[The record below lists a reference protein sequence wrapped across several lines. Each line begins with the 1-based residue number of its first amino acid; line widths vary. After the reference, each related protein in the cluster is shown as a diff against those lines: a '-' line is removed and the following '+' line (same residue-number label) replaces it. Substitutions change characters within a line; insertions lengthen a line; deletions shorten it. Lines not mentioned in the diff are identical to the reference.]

1 MSTDT
6 GQPPPAVRL
15 GWLPWVL
22 LALAWFATLPLR
34 PLLDPDEG
42 RYAEIPREMLASGD
56 WVTPR
61 FNDLKY
67 FEKPPLQ
74 YWATAA
80 SYEIAGVHPWSSRLW
95 GVGLAFAC
103 LPLVYAWTR
112 RFYGAGSALAALVAL
127 AVSPYFVVVG
137 HLNLLDQAF
146 TFWLTAA
153 VLGFCY
159 AQLRSGRAQRNGM
172 LIAWACA
179 ALAVL
184 SKGIVV
190 GVLAGGALVVYS
202 LLERDARVWR
212 RLHALPGVALFVLI
226 AAPWFVLVTLRN
238 PSFPGFFFV
247 HEHLAR
253 FLTTVHQRVEP
264 WWFFLPLLLLAVLPW
279 IPEAWRSLGAR
290 RRELPRVPG
299 AGAVA
304 DFKPLRF
311 LLIFCAV
318 TLAFFSASGSKLA
331 PYILPMVPLL
341 AVLAGVCATDP
352 AGLARR
358 AARIGAALILI
369 VAAGLIVYCAR
380 HNSFVPQGVLAW
392 CAAGA
397 LTALA
402 ALLAQAFGSP
412 ATPARAPLA
421 TALAGILA
429 WQFLLCAFSLMPPAR
444 SAAQLV
450 ETVRPFIGPG
460 MPLYSVGQYRET
472 ISPYLGRTLVL
483 AGYEGELQFGLTE
496 EPGKRLSTE
505 QFAQAWSSG
514 GAAVAFFEPDVWD
527 TWRRR
532 GLPGRVIAADY
543 HTVAVSRL

>member
-1 MSTDT
+1 MSSDT
-6 GQPPPAVRL
+6 GAAPPAVRL
-15 GWLPWVL
+15 GWLAWLL
-22 LALAWFATLPLR
+22 LALAWFATMPLR

-42 RYAEIPREMLASGD
+42 RYAEIPREMLVSGD

-80 SYEIAGVHPWSSRLW
+80 TYEVAGVRPWSSRLW

-112 RFYGAGSALAALVAL
+112 RLYGSGAALAALVAL

-153 VLGFCY
+153 VLAFAY
-159 AQLRSGRAQRNGM
+159 AQLQAGRAERNAM
-172 LIAWACA
+172 LLAWACA

-190 GVLAGGALVVYS
+190 GVLAGGALIIYS
-202 LLERDARVWR
+202 ALERDARVWR
-212 RLHALPGVALFVLI
+212 RLHALPGVALFLLI
-226 AAPWFVLVTLRN
+226 AAPWFLLVTLRN

-247 HEHLAR
+247 HEHFAR

-279 IPEAWRSLGAR
+279 ATSAWRGLGAWR
-290 RRELPRVPG
+290 LEAPRDPG
-299 AGAVA
+299 SEPMTA
-304 DFKPLRF
+304 FRPLRF
-311 LLIFCAV
+311 LLIFCAL
-318 TLAFFSASGSKLA
+318 TLVFFSASGSKLA
-331 PYILPMVPLL
+331 PYILPMVPPL
-341 AVLAGVCATDP
+341 AVLAGVYAADRER
-352 AGLARR
+352 LARR
-358 AARIGAALILI
+358 AAQAGAALIVI
-369 VAAGLIVYCAR
+369 VAAGLLIYCAC
-380 HNSFVPQGVLAW
+380 HNSFVPQGLLAW
-392 CAAGA
+392 CGAGA
-397 LTALA
+397 LTAVTGVLA
-402 ALLAQAFGSP
+402 SARGSRLGLRQA
-412 ATPARAPLA
+412 ALA
-421 TALAGILA
+421 TALTGILA

-450 ETVRPFIGPG
+450 RSVRPFITSG

-472 ISPYLGRTLVL
+472 ISPYLGRTLQL
-483 AGYEGELQFGLTE
+483 AGYEGELQFGLGE
-496 EPGKRLSTE
+496 EPAKRMSTE
-505 QFAQAWSSG
+505 QFAQAWSGG